1 MIFLYILA
9 KSKSIWRRI
18 GTKLTER
25 REVNSNMK
33 RRLKGER
40 PRWNRFQHYFPSNEF
55 VESGILKWGIICHH
69 TENFS
74 GERKTDRKEI
84 LTDNPRKAFFL
95 SRSNIFWAKKKRN
108 NKKLEKHSG
117 DFNKVREMKKSR
129 GGERALCTLQRL
141 ALVLFQ

>member
-1 MIFLYILA
+1 M
-9 KSKSIWRRI
+9 
-18 GTKLTER
+18 
-25 REVNSNMK
+25 NSNMK

-84 LTDNPRKAFFL
+84 LTDNPRKAFFSVEVEHFL
-95 SRSNIFWAKKKRN
+95 GEKRN

-129 GGERALCTLQRL
+129 GGEKRREGTLHFAAPRISSIS
-141 ALVLFQ
+141 VNINVFPWKISRN